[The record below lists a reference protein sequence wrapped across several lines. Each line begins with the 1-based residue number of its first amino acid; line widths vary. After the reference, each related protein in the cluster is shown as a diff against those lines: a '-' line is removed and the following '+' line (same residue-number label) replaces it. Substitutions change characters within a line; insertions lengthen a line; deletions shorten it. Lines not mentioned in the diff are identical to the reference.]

1 MVRLRGRARALLFL
15 FVCLTVSG
23 VPCPAGAVK
32 VDVRLEGLSGDSEDN
47 AEAMLTLDHQD
58 EDKLT
63 DLQVQR
69 LHERAPEEIKKALE
83 PFGWYRPLV
92 EGTLERTAKVW
103 LAVYRVTPGPRVQ
116 VTDVELTVTGEGAQ
130 ERELR
135 RMVRGFPLGKG
146 DPLLHASYEQ
156 GKIAINEWAARAGYL
171 DGTFTTQRIDVDPS
185 ASTAA
190 IVLHYDTGPRYRFG
204 PVQFEQAV
212 LSDRL
217 LQGMV
222 DFKRGEPLDYR
233 SLLEL
238 QGKIRES
245 NYFTYAEVTPRRD
258 LAQGNEVPI
267 VVKLTPSK
275 RLRFEAGAGY
285 GTDTGPQGNGAVEF
299 RRLNRWGH
307 RARVEAS
314 GSLKQ
319 KTAIARYSIPRGRLG
334 SGLFTTSAGYQQ
346 EYTGTSNS
354 KTWLGSLRA
363 TSPRGPWHQ
372 TYGLEYRHENFE
384 VGPDSGTTRLLTPVA
399 EYVRMEAD
407 DPINVRRGYR
417 LSMRARGALDAVI
430 SDQTFLQFTTRN
442 QGIAPIGRRNR
453 LLGRAEL
460 AWTAV
465 RDFRELPPTLRFFAG
480 GANSV
485 RGYGYQDLGVVDP
498 ATGLVVGGPNLMIGS
513 VEFEHRIMRRWGVA
527 TFFDIGNAVN
537 RFGDPLKSGAGVG
550 VRWLSPVGP
559 VRLDAAWALSSES
572 RPLRIHLR
580 IGPDL

>member
-1 MVRLRGRARALLFL
+1 MVRIDGRVGVLLLLCFCFAL
-15 FVCLTVSG
+15 SG
-23 VPCPAGAVK
+23 VPSRVGAVE
-32 VDVRLEGLSGDSEDN
+32 VDVRLEGLSGDAEDN
-47 AEAMLTLDHQD
+47 AEALVTLDHQD
-58 EDKLT
+58 KDKLT

-92 EGTLERTAKVW
+92 DGTLERTSKGW

-116 VTDVELTVTGEGAQ
+116 VTALELAVTGEGSQ
-130 ERELR
+130 ESELR
-135 RMVRGFPLGKG
+135 RLVRSFPLSKG
-146 DPLLHASYEQ
+146 DPLLHASYEL
-156 GKIAINEWAARAGYL
+156 GKIAINEWAARNGYL
-171 DGTFTTQRIDVDPS
+171 DGTFTAQRVDVDPS
-185 ASTAA
+185 ASTAS

-222 DFKRGEPLDYR
+222 DFKRGQPLNYR

-238 QGKIRES
+238 QGKLRES

-258 LAQGNEVPI
+258 LAQGTEVPI

-307 RARVEAS
+307 RARVETS

-319 KTAIARYSIPRGRLG
+319 KRATARYSIPRGRLG
-334 SGLFTTSAGYQQ
+334 SGLFTTSVGYQQ
-346 EYTGTSNS
+346 ENTNTSDS

-363 TSPRGPWHQ
+363 TSPRGPWQQ
-372 TYGLEYRHENFE
+372 TYGLEYRREQFE
-384 VGPDSGTTRLLTPVA
+384 VGPDSGTTRLLTPLT
-399 EYVRMEAD
+399 EYVRIEAD

-417 LSMRARGALDAVI
+417 LSVSARGALDAVL
-430 SDQTFLQFTTRN
+430 SDQTFFQLTTRN
-442 QGIAPIGRRNR
+442 HGIAPIGGRNR
-453 LLGRAEL
+453 LLGRVEL

-465 RDFRELPPTLRFFAG
+465 RDFHELPPTLRFFAG

-485 RGYGYQDLGVVDP
+485 RGYGYHELGVIDE

-527 TFFDIGNAVN
+527 TFFDIGNAVD

-559 VRLDAAWALSSES
+559 VRVDGAWALSSES
-572 RPLRIHLR
+572 HPLRIHLR